1 MAIRKKRIYDST
13 SREAQAAQTRQRI
26 LGVAQKLFQAEGF
39 ECVTIEKLAHEAD
52 VSAPTIYAL
61 FKSKRGIVQALMEQ
75 AMPAEQHEAL
85 VVKAYAEKSVHKRL
99 ALAAKIARQMYD
111 AERAHM
117 AIFRGAA
124 ALAPELKKLEVA
136 LEKRRYKRLE
146 KTIEIMVAEKSIM
159 RGLSAE
165 KAHDILWAFTGRDMY
180 RMLVVER
187 GWGSGEYEKWL
198 AQVLL
203 KVLVGD

>member
-1 MAIRKKRIYDST
+1 MAIRKKRVYDST
-13 SREAQAAQTRQRI
+13 SRDAQAAQTRQRI
-26 LGVAQKLFQAEGF
+26 LEMAQKLFQAEGF
-39 ECVTIEKLAHEAD
+39 ECVTIEKLAQEAD
-52 VSAPTIYAL
+52 VSMPTIYAL
-61 FKSKRGIVQALMEQ
+61 FKSKRGIVHALMEQ
-75 AMPAEQHEAL
+75 AMPAEQHEAI
-85 VVKAYAEKSVHKRL
+85 VVKIYQEKSVHKRL

-117 AIFRGAA
+117 ALFRGAA
-124 ALAPELKKLEVA
+124 ALAPELKKLEAA

-146 KTIEIMVAEKSIM
+146 KTIEIMTEEKSIM

-180 RMLVVER
+180 RLLIVER

-203 KVLVGD
+203 KVLVGE